1 MTELGNA
8 VLALAASSQ
17 FEFVMCAP
25 FAKEA
30 VVSRIV
36 SALPEGASVKLY
48 TRWRPEEIA
57 AGVSDTGVL
66 AILEA
71 RGGVVYLHDR
81 LHAKFYRNENQVLL
95 GSANL
100 TGTALGWSAK
110 PNIEL
115 LTAVQKEAVDQVELQ
130 LSVESIHATPE
141 IALEVDDIARSLQ
154 MPSFVSESLAEARPG
169 PAQTWFPRFR
179 IPADLFS
186 AYSRGLASLT
196 ARSAAAAVADLEVLD
211 LPHGLGKE
219 QFYLLV
225 AHRLRQQPLVVAV
238 DDYLKQPR
246 RFGEVRDKIDQLTAI
261 GREDASD
268 AWQTLMRWF
277 LEFLPDRYTREVPRH
292 SELFAR
298 QMNPMGTTS

>member
-115 LTAVQKEAVDQVELQ
+115 LTAVQKEAVGQVERQ

-141 IALEVDDIARSLQ
+141 IALEVDEIAKGLQ
-154 MPSFVSESLAEARPG
+154 MPIENLKKPDSIAKHCKKILNCSEFWN
-169 PAQTWFPRFR
+169 T
-179 IPADLFS
+179 DL
-186 AYSRGLASLT
+186 RG
-196 ARSAAAAVADLEVLD
+196 
-211 LPHGLGKE
+211 H
-219 QFYLLV
+219 
-225 AHRLRQQPLVVAV
+225 
-238 DDYLKQPR
+238 
-246 RFGEVRDKIDQLTAI
+246 
-261 GREDASD
+261 
-268 AWQTLMRWF
+268 
-277 LEFLPDRYTREVPRH
+277 
-292 SELFAR
+292 
-298 QMNPMGTTS
+298 